1 MSYLYLDIET
11 VGCQDESRVDFEAAI
26 PKNISKAE
34 TKLKWLEEN
43 RQSVIDK
50 TALDGW
56 LGHVVQISAQFQ
68 DKEFSATAKSVEEE
82 QDILLKFLLFAIEAK
97 SVEFYIQPAIVG
109 HNIIGFDIPFLWK
122 RAVCLGAKLPSWFP
136 RKPKEW
142 SGETVD
148 TMLAFS
154 GYKEFISM
162 DKLCGHLGI
171 EGKGDMDGSMIAQ
184 MWKDGKHQEIADY
197 CMDDVQKV
205 KQIHEKMMK
214 AGM

>member
-43 RQSVIDK
+43 RQAVIDK

-56 LGHVVQISAQFQ
+56 LGHVVQISAQFGHM
-68 DKEFSATAKSVEEE
+68 KFSATAKTVQEEHNAVLEFVEYARWANSLGCS
-82 QDILLKFLLFAIEAK
+82 I
-97 SVEFYIQPAIVG
+97 PPTIVG

-136 RKPKEW
+136 KKPREW